1 MAKLTT
7 DGELADM
14 MTAAIQSEEKVL
26 RVLEG
31 KSEIVLLIDSPNAVV
46 ETQL

>member
-1 MAKLTT
+1 
-7 DGELADM
+7 M
-14 MTAAIQSEEKVL
+14 MTSAIQSEEKLL

-31 KSEIVLLIDSPNAVV
+31 KSEIVLLIDCSNAVP

>member
-1 MAKLTT
+1 MVIAV
-7 DGELADM
+7 
-14 MTAAIQSEEKVL
+14 IQSEEKVL

-31 KSEIVLLIDSPNAVV
+31 KSEMVLLIDCSNAVF

>member
-1 MAKLTT
+1 
-7 DGELADM
+7 M

-31 KSEIVLLIDSPNAVV
+31 KSEIVLLIDSSNAVV

>member
-1 MAKLTT
+1 
-7 DGELADM
+7 M

-31 KSEIVLLIDSPNAVV
+31 KSEIVLLIDCSNAVA